1 MNHSSTA
8 VDSINDLLGTIQIR
22 REGTGFVPCSDDG
35 EFTANGNYSAG
46 PVRTGMKGLPTR
58 AS

>member
-1 MNHSSTA
+1 MSPVLTRKLK
-8 VDSINDLLGTIQIR
+8 LLELICAFSACAGMFYQRVGEETI
-22 REGTGFVPCSDDG
+22 GS
-35 EFTANGNYSAG
+35 NYSAG

>member
-1 MNHSSTA
+1 
-8 VDSINDLLGTIQIR
+8 LLDQERDNIQR
-22 REGTGFVPCSDDG
+22 ALRWFLDHG
-35 EFTANGNYSAG
+35 EARGLKLLIDRNYSAG